1 MLFILIMLLYLSI
14 SLGVYSVY
22 MTEDEYIQEQTIE
35 KGIKYSVFW
44 PYYFTKYTVKYTV
57 KYIINFFK
65 TFE

>member
-14 SLGVYSVY
+14 SLGVYGVY
-22 MTEDEYIQEQTIE
+22 MTEDEYIQEQTIK
-35 KGIKYSVFW
+35 KGLKYAAFW
-44 PYYFTKYTVKYTV
+44 PYYFAKYTV

>member
-14 SLGVYSVY
+14 SLGVYGVY
-22 MTEDEYIQEQTIE
+22 MTEDEYIQEQTIK
-35 KGIKYSVFW
+35 KGLKYATFW
-44 PYYFTKYTVKYTV
+44 PYYFAKYTV